1 VLVQEERGNNS
12 MADSFLVY
20 TEDGKELRVTV
31 ILAEL
36 RLEDRMA
43 LNMID
48 EDTFKNAVTGEILR
62 RKR

>member
-1 VLVQEERGNNS
+1 MVQKERGNNS

-36 RLEDRMA
+36 RLEDRIP

-48 EDTFKNAVTGEILR
+48 ENTFKNSVTGEILR